1 MINVMSLRKRY
12 IALLT
17 SLLLSACA
25 TGPKYSTEGVELT
38 LTPQQA
44 VTEADS
50 QRGKHILWGGM
61 IINSTNLENRTRLE
75 VLGYPL
81 DSDQQPE
88 IDRQPYGRFLLY
100 QPGYL
105 ETVDYA
111 PGRQITVLGRFN
123 NIQDGKVDET
133 RYTYPVI
140 EAEQLYLW
148 PRRGQPSE
156 PRVQFGFGVIFSR

>member
-1 MINVMSLRKRY
+1 MTTMT
-12 IALLT
+12 ALKIYALFIT

-25 TGPKYSTEGVELT
+25 TGPKYPTEGVEVT

-44 VTEADS
+44 TAEADS
-50 QRGKHILWGGM
+50 HRDKRVLWGGM
-61 IINSTNLENRTRLE
+61 IINSTNLESRTRLE

-81 DSDQQPE
+81 DSKQQPE
-88 IDRQPYGRFLLY
+88 TDQQPYGRFLLFKE
-100 QPGYL
+100 GYL

-111 PGRQITVLGRFN
+111 AGRHITVLGRFRG
-123 NIQDGKVDET
+123 IEEGKVDET
-133 RYTYPVI
+133 HYTYPVI

-148 PRRGQPSE
+148 SRRQAPSE